1 MNRVTL
7 IRFLGVVG
15 AVTSAAALA
24 LSGDYVSAAGVI
36 SAAFGSATII
46 TKE

>member
-7 IRFLGVVG
+7 IRVLSVFG
-15 AVTSAAALA
+15 AVASAAALA

-36 SAAFGSATII
+36 SATFGSATVIA
-46 TKE
+46 KE

>member
-7 IRFLGVVG
+7 IRVFGVVG
-15 AVTSAAALA
+15 AVASAAALV

-46 TKE
+46 AKE